1 MTTDLPPI
9 HAAREALDRRWRLWA
24 SVTVGSFVVI
34 SLVLGLLI
42 LPSREQAGFDPFAA
56 ICRALGIP
64 GYEKVSPIPATAP
77 TAPASDVTWSIETR
91 RLLAKA
97 SAERGAGVAR
107 VSSIENPEQTCISC
121 HGENGIS
128 VDQQTFPNLAGQSNA
143 AIFKQLR
150 DFQTGM
156 RKSDVMEPIA
166 QPLTQEQML
175 DVAAYFA
182 SRAPAN
188 LMVAET
194 GVSLAISHLAQQG
207 DPARG
212 IASCDSCHGPSR
224 SGPEGAPILLGQ
236 ATPYLEQQLKN
247 FANAARGNDI
257 FERMRAIAR
266 QLTPD
271 EMYRLAI
278 YYGGMPAR

>member
-1 MTTDLPPI
+1 VTTDLPPI
-9 HAAREALDRRWRLWA
+9 RAEREAVDRRWRLWA
-24 SVTVGSFVVI
+24 SVTVGSFVAI
-34 SLVLGLLI
+34 GLVLGLLI
-42 LPSREQAGFDPFAA
+42 LPMREQAGFDPFAA
-56 ICRALGIP
+56 LCRAIGIP
-64 GYEKVSPIPATAP
+64 GYERVAPRPAAAP
-77 TAPASDVTWSIETR
+77 TAPVSDVTWSIETR

-97 SAERGAGVAR
+97 SVERGAAVAR
-107 VSSIENPEQTCISC
+107 VSSIETPEQTCISC

-128 VDQQTFPNLAGQSNA
+128 VDQQQFPNLAGQSNA
-143 AIFKQLR
+143 TIFKQLR

-166 QPLTQEQML
+166 QPLKQEQMA
-175 DVAAYFA
+175 DVAAYFS
-182 SRAPAN
+182 SRRPAD

-212 IASCDSCHGPSR
+212 IPSCDSCHGPSR
-224 SGPEGAPILLGQ
+224 SGPEETPILLGQ
-236 ATPYLEQQLKN
+236 STPYLEQQLKN
-247 FANAARGNDI
+247 FATAARGNDV
-257 FERMRAIAR
+257 FERMRAIAH

-271 EMYRLAI
+271 EIYRLAI